1 MSLYASLQGLCG
13 LSNREAAE
21 FFNVSLSSIDK
32 WRKSDRNP
40 PPRGALDDLA
50 ALHARQRKA
59 AQALL
64 EIAKEQINAH
74 GPNGA
79 VPLGFSSDDAEAQSL
94 GWPCAS
100 AHKTALA
107 MVAAAVIPLGVE
119 VIFVPRGSTP
129 ATAAA
134 ADAHRK

>member
-21 FFNVSLSSIDK
+21 FFRVSPSSIDK
-32 WRKSDRNP
+32 WRLSTRNP
-40 PPRGALDDLA
+40 PPRGALEALA

-59 AQALL
+59 ALAMI
-64 EIAKEQINAH
+64 EIAQQQIKAN

-79 VPLGFSSDDAEAQSL
+79 VSLGFCADDAEAQSL
-94 GWPCAS
+94 GWPCVG
-100 AHKTALA
+100 AHRAVLA
-107 MVAAAVIPLGVE
+107 IVAAAVIPLGVE
-119 VIFVPRGSTP
+119 VSFVPRGSTP

-134 ADAHRK
+134 ADAHQK